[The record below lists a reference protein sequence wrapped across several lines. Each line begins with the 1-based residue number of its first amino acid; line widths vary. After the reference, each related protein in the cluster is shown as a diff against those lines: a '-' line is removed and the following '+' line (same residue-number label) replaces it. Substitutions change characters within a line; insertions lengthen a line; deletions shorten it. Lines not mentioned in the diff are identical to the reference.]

1 MMPADR
7 PMAEFEAGSKLMR
20 AGIEKAPRSD
30 QIVKEGS
37 SPATVRVTG
46 HTPA

>member
-7 PMAEFEAGSKLMR
+7 PMAEFAAGSKLMR
-20 AGIEKAPRSD
+20 AGIEKATRSD
-30 QIVKEGS
+30 QTVEGS

>member
-7 PMAEFEAGSKLMR
+7 PMAEFQAGSKLMA
-20 AGIEKAPRSD
+20 AGVEKAPRSD
-30 QIVKEGS
+30 QTVEGS